1 MYTYVHPPFIKNSI
15 KGGIREYKYGITTT
29 WLAARPASTSVWQDT
44 SQASTFAPI
53 EPLLPSPN
61 L

>member
-29 WLAARPASTSVWQDT
+29 WLAPQFDSS
-44 SQASTFAPI
+44 I
-53 EPLLPSPN
+53 I
-61 L
+61 